1 MGSFRVGKASMIT
14 GSRFFKGMALVL
26 ALFLVTSTACVSK
39 AAVEELQTQLSQNRQ
54 QLSAQQA
61 ETARLTSELT
71 QEQAKLKELST
82 QLFTIQGELSST
94 QNKASNLESQIT
106 IVKADLSST
115 QNRASILE
123 SQLTGTKAELS
134 TAQSNASGLD
144 KQVLTLQSSLDAE
157 KQTASQLSSQLT
169 QAKNTNT
176 TLGQQLDNL
185 KSELSQA
192 KKAITALNPTTLSIP
207 GISASKDT
215 TISSKTSTNLGDSI
229 ILTYEPAQPTTGR
242 PIQFRLEGLVAWARA
257 DVTFI
262 NPGGMPADWVDEKEA
277 FYSKAGSQELLKT
290 NSLFANGNG
299 QINWVRPNVLDPEG
313 QWTVQIKVNDKVYK
327 GNYTLSPLQLQV
339 KILSNLGVSFR
350 QYSGS
355 ISEVFVTEGIPLALA
370 LDLSGTLY
378 FINETLKPYLGQSY
392 IKIPDLYL
400 FSNRDSFNK
409 AMTSAGRTII
419 GFEAGVFFSG
429 KNRGIY
435 IMADPIKSEILK
447 TLIHEYTHLVIDELL
462 PGIEIPGWLNEGLAT
477 YLELHIGPEFGAG
490 LMAQREVFGRADE
503 VYVNLVRNSV
513 FTLAQLR
520 SQKDWTNQSSKNLI
534 YLQYSQAYM
543 AVRYMMERFGN
554 QSVALI
560 FNEMK
565 NGQSFDT
572 AFQKTTGISVAS
584 FEQGWL
590 GWQRNWK
597 DSNRE
602 AVRQYSGE
610 VENIIQSVT
619 DLIND
624 RRNFVHISASMP
636 FSARIPAD
644 TQFVNRAITLE
655 SKTLAFTP
663 PPLLKD
669 FQGELTT
676 FMTLYKKWFQ
686 IELDASKQESNALV
700 DQANT
705 MIPEVF
711 GRLDS
716 LKNQLYDVKFDW
728 GLTK

>member
-39 AAVEELQTQLSQNRQ
+39 AAFEELQTQLSQNRQ

-513 FTLAQLR
+513 FTLAHLR
-520 SQKDWTNQSSKNLI
+520 SQKDWNSQLSKNLI

-543 AVRYMMERFGN
+543 AVRYMLERFGN
-554 QSVALI
+554 QSAALI

-597 DSNRE
+597 DSRRE
-602 AVRQYSGE
+602 AIRQYINQADAIMNDISNLSQDRNNR
-610 VENIIQSVT
+610 VLIEN
-619 DLIND
+619 
-624 RRNFVHISASMP
+624 SMP
-636 FSARIPAD
+636 LSSRIP
-644 TQFVNRAITLE
+644 TQEQFVSRAVASDSKALALSPPSTLRDIN
-655 SKTLAFTP
+655 T
-663 PPLLKD
+663 
-669 FQGELTT
+669 ELIAYTS
-676 FMTLYKKWFQ
+676 LYKKWLQ
-686 IELDASKQESNALV
+686 TVLDAFKQGDNTMIEKANA
-700 DQANT
+700 
-705 MIPEVF
+705 MIPEVN
-711 GRLDS
+711 GRELRLLS
-716 LKNQLYDVKFDW
+716 QLNDIKFDW
-728 GLTK
+728 GLTH